1 MTQRDEGHDYRDSK
15 NKAQAYERNKKVDA
29 QANSLIEIFCS
40 YICDSETER
49 FYLDD
54 RELTGLGKDLLKQIK
69 NNLKS

>member
-1 MTQRDEGHDYRDSK
+1 MTQRDDGHDYRDSK
-15 NKAQAYERNKKVDA
+15 NKAQAYERNKKVDV

>member
-15 NKAQAYERNKKVDA
+15 NKAQAYERIKKVDA

>member
-1 MTQRDEGHDYRDSK
+1 MTQRDEGHNYRDSK
-15 NKAQAYERNKKVDA
+15 NKAIEYERKQKVDA

-49 FYLDD
+49 FYLND